1 MLSGIERKIFLYIYD
16 WLNLVCLN
24 WIEYQFSY
32 HYSIY
37 MGLVHCI
44 KNFNYT
50 KKGCTYFAKFVLF
63 EIEFFCFFNV
73 QRDGKQIKSSKS
85 TKLPLFARTKGDSD
99 YTVHRHT
106 VPQWTVYTIHLP
118 YTRTLSAKFTTKYKY
133 YYCILTCYSEH
144 VY

>member
-1 MLSGIERKIFLYIYD
+1 MTLKLNIHVKWNWKKNIFIYL
-16 WLNLVCLN
+16 WLIKPGLFKLN
-24 WIEYQFSY
+24 WI
-32 HYSIY
+32 SILLPLY

-44 KNFNYT
+44 KIFNYT

-133 YYCILTCYSEH
+133 YYCILI
-144 VY
+144 